1 MGIRNFIPDKY
12 EIDNIYE
19 NDMEEFEGEK
29 YSGFGLKRMKA
40 YKCTLKL
47 EQLQKLRE
55 KFWTK
60 KLNKDNKNY
69 VNWSIIQK
77 AIILDDPRDIYYL
90 EHFQIEPINGCIR
103 HCKDKEGNTYYIPNY
118 CINDPYFERDLEN
131 SKNEPIEEKEIK
143 VKIYKNGETKPLFL
157 VVSNKLTGKDLKEQ
171 YRLNNLLD
179 NDKKIRIFIYGIE
192 IKDEDYLYQHNLTE
206 DKPIFMFF

>member
-1 MGIRNFIPDKY
+1 MGIGHFYHDKDSTY
-12 EIDNIYE
+12 DE
-19 NDMEEFEGEK
+19 DMEEFEGEK
-29 YSGFGLKRMKA
+29 YSGFGLKRMKS
-40 YKCTLKL
+40 YKCKLKL

-60 KLNKDNKNY
+60 KLNKNNKNY

-77 AIILDDPRDIYYL
+77 AILLDDPRDIYYL

-131 SKNEPIEEKEIK
+131 SKNESIEEKEIK